1 MTNTQAHDGRSY
13 PYLRRRPFEIHAAL
27 RSREPTLKAF
37 LLAGGHGTRL
47 RPLTGSVPKCLVP
60 IRGRPLLDIWL
71 ELCARSGITEVLI
84 NLHAHS
90 QPIEQH
96 LERSG
101 SPVNVRLVRED
112 HLLGSAGT
120 LAANRAWVDS
130 DSAFWILYSDVLTN
144 TRLNCMS
151 EFHSRHGA
159 VATLGLYQVPDPSRC
174 GVAIMDSTGV
184 IIDFEEKPQ
193 IPRSNLVFSGL
204 MIANPRLFDLI
215 PACVPADLAFH
226 VLPRLLGKMRGYLI
240 EDYLLDIGTLSNYQ
254 QAQVTWPGNDS
265 RSDWPDPGARPA
277 AALQSTSHGL
287 LAHRMLPGE

>member
-1 MTNTQAHDGRSY
+1 VEHSARGET
-13 PYLRRRPFEIHAAL
+13 
-27 RSREPTLKAF
+27 TLKAF

-47 RPLTGSVPKCLVP
+47 RPLTDSVPKCLVP

-254 QAQVTWPGNDS
+254 EAQATWPGHLAD
-265 RSDWPDPGARPA
+265 SDWLEHSEVPVSGAPQA
-277 AALQSTSHGL
+277 KSCGL
-287 LAHRMLPGE
+287 RTHRMLPGESS